1 MAPDSGGKRKPAD
14 GLDPVPEDPG
24 GVKDRVEQGL
34 KMLEQL
40 RQS

>member
-1 MAPDSGGKRKPAD
+1 MAPNSGRERNPAD

-34 KMLEQL
+34 ETLEKL
-40 RQS
+40 RQG

>member
-1 MAPDSGGKRKPAD
+1 MAPDSGRERNPVD

-34 KMLEQL
+34 EALEQL
-40 RQS
+40 RQG